1 MKTSSSIKFAAL
13 LVAASLAAC
22 GGGGGSAGT
31 PISGGGSNNN
41 GNGTGTG
48 NGNGTGTDPGT
59 GGPAQVVPSAL
70 IVTVD
75 KATINNSGSDKALL
89 TVTAVNAARNPIPD
103 ATVSVQVDSG
113 AIFTPA
119 GASGSTTDGTYSGNI
134 SIGSDKSNRLIR
146 YTASSGGVSS
156 AGTIQVTGTNVV
168 ARLAPSTS
176 APGQPVALTVSS
188 KDSSSMPI
196 SGTAVAASGIPNVM
210 LSPMQTDINGQTTT
224 NFAAPAAEGIYTLT
238 VVAGGVTTTTALN
251 VVRPG
256 STTVAP
262 AVGIVSGASVIA
274 NPVVIAANAPNSATN
289 TTELRALFVSN
300 TNVPIPRV
308 RVRFYIDSSDMPGAS
323 LTNGSNLVYSDAA
336 GYATTSYIAGSTS
349 SPTNGVKIRACYSL
363 DDFADG
369 TCPNP
374 PLTTQLTVTANPVA
388 LTIGNDNV
396 ITKSPTG
403 ISYIKKFEIQ
413 AVNAAGNY
421 APDVPLSAVVDIEG
435 YWKGAP
441 VPNPPTN
448 NTNDFPGYKFC
459 LNEDKNRN
467 GVNDA
472 GEDINGD
479 GELTPRKSDVAIGFP
494 AGNRTDANGLALLQL
509 QYPQNLATWLRVKIT
524 VTAGVS
530 GSEGAATYQYV
541 LRAAQE
547 DASNGA
553 FLRPPFGS
561 DNSPG
566 GCSNTQ

>member
-1 MKTSSSIKFAAL
+1 MKTSSSIKLAAL
-13 LVAASLAAC
+13 LIAASLAAC

-41 GNGTGTG
+41 GNGNG
-48 NGNGTGTDPGT
+48 NGNGTDPGT

-119 GASGSTTDGTYSGNI
+119 SASGSTTDGTYSGNI
-134 SIGSDKSNRLIR
+134 TIGSDKGNRLIR

-188 KDSSSMPI
+188 KDSAGAAV
-196 SGTAVAASGIPNVM
+196 SGVTVAASGIPNLN
-210 LSPMQTDINGQTTT
+210 LSPLQTDINGQATA
-224 NFAAPAAEGIYTLT
+224 NFAAPSAEGIYTLT
-238 VVAGGVTTTTALN
+238 VQSGGVTTTTALN

-262 AVGIVSGASVIA
+262 AVGEISGASVIA
-274 NPVVIAANAPNSATN
+274 NPVVIAANAPNSTTN
-289 TTELRALFVSN
+289 TAELRALFISPS
-300 TNVPIPRV
+300 NVPVPRV
-308 RVRFYIDSSDMPGAS
+308 RVRFRITSSTLPDAS
-323 LTNGSNLVYSDAA
+323 LANGNNLVYSDAA
-336 GYATTSYIAGSTS
+336 GYATTSYVAGSTS
-349 SPTNGVKIRACYSL
+349 SPTNGVVIEACYSL
-363 DDFADG
+363 EDFPAG
-369 TCPNP
+369 TCPNKA
-374 PLTTQLTVTANPVA
+374 LMTQLTVTANPVA

-459 LNEDKNRN
+459 LNEDQNRN